1 MTTRIPSPPMKRC
14 KGFTLFEMVVAVSIF
29 ALMGVI
35 AFGGLGQMTR
45 TGQSVADANDRLSD
59 LQFAMVYFSRDWMQ
73 VSRRGIRNQYGD
85 REENIII
92 ENDTI
97 TFTRG
102 GWSNPRGLSRS
113 SLQRVQYQVVDN
125 KLLRRHWVSL
135 DQGIGE
141 QPVQVVLLDNVESM
155 EVGFQNPLDKL
166 VRSWPADPGYND
178 GDPILLAI
186 QFELPDMGVILRQL
200 EIPQGVI

>member
-1 MTTRIPSPPMKRC
+1 MNRC
-14 KGFTLFEMVVAVSIF
+14 KGFTLFEMVIAVSIF
-29 ALMGVI
+29 AIMGVI

-59 LQFAMVYFSRDWMQ
+59 LQFAVVYFSRDWMQ
-73 VSRRGIRNQYGD
+73 VSERGIRNQYGD
-85 REENIII
+85 PEENITIA
-92 ENDTI
+92 NDVI

-102 GWSNPRGLSRS
+102 GWSNLRGLPRS
-113 SLQRVQYQVVDN
+113 SLQRVQYLVVDN
-125 KLLRRHWVSL
+125 QLLRRHWVSL

-141 QPVQVVLLDNVESM
+141 EPIQVVLLDNVESI

-166 VRSWPADPGYND
+166 VRTWPPDPGYND

-200 EIPQGVI
+200 EVPQGVL

>member
-1 MTTRIPSPPMKRC
+1 MNRC
-14 KGFTLFEMVVAVSIF
+14 KGFTLFEMVIAVSIF
-29 ALMGVI
+29 AIMGVI

-45 TGQSVADANDRLSD
+45 TGQSVADANNRLSD
-59 LQFAMVYFSRDWMQ
+59 LQFAVVYFARDWMQ
-73 VSRRGIRNQYGD
+73 VSPRDIRNQYGD
-85 REENIII
+85 EEANIII
-92 ENDTI
+92 ENDVI

-102 GWSNPRGLSRS
+102 GWSNLRGLPRS
-113 SLQRVQYQVVDN
+113 SLQRVQYRVVDN
-125 KLLRRHWVSL
+125 QLLRRHWVSL

-141 QPVQVVLLDNVESM
+141 EPVQVVLLDNVESM

-166 VRSWPADPGYND
+166 VRTWPAAPGYND

-200 EIPQGVI
+200 EVPQGVL